1 MTNWNLKIEKQLISC
16 NECTQQI
23 SNYRREWLNT
33 FIDDVFLIPAQ
44 VLYIKQRHKDMI
56 GRKQNEMVKT
66 WLEENKTKWSVFS
79 FYKICFFQFVQF
91 LVRFLEELL

>member
-44 VLYIKQRHKDMI
+44 VLYINKGI
-56 GRKQNEMVKT
+56 KT
-66 WLEENKTKWSVFS
+66 WLEENETKWSVFS

-91 LVRFLEELL
+91 LFRFLEELL

>member
-44 VLYIKQRHKDMI
+44 VLYINKGHKDMI

-91 LVRFLEELL
+91 LFRFLEELL